1 MPRSQVAAGTPRY
14 CPKGVTPSIV
24 DLRGGEDGK
33 KLVPQ
38 SEYAE
43 FLEERGRFVTKYAL
57 YIESKKIDAKLSL
70 CTSEIATPIHPIFID
85 LDATIP
91 LGETLPLEDIVR
103 VIQCEVGNIEGIR
116 KTHTLAVVATTTTPQ
131 CGESGEGASTASGG
145 TWKFGAH
152 VVFPDTTSNTAN
164 DLLLRERSLSA
175 IQRLLPSH
183 LDLAAGDVYDKSVY
197 ANGKGLRMLYTHKC
211 EIRGGGANE
220 VKTIFDRRYFPRF
233 ALGPRGVIDKT
244 VTNRIIDKPAYA
256 LKLFSIRSQSKLLL
270 APKRAWSVAP
280 GASINRLTTR
290 EIYEY
295 AAKIEESFRNA
306 SIVDI
311 VQRPHDDSDLCGIVL
326 KLDRHRYCPHIGREH
341 NSSTLFLRVNVFG
354 VMTAGCFCA
363 KYGCSKWRSP
373 RVVLPPRILKEL
385 GLLANDGFPI
395 GFSM

>member
-1 MPRSQVAAGTPRY
+1 M
-14 CPKGVTPSIV
+14 
-24 DLRGGEDGK
+24 
-33 KLVPQ
+33 
-38 SEYAE
+38 
-43 FLEERGRFVTKYAL
+43 
-57 YIESKKIDAKLSL
+57 AKLSL
-70 CTSEIATPIHPIFID
+70 HVVTTPIHPIFID
-85 LDATIP
+85 LDAIP
-91 LGETLPLEDIVR
+91 RGTLPLEDIVR
-103 VIQCEVGNIEGIR
+103 VIQCEVGVEGIR
-116 KTHTLAVVATTTTPQ
+116 KTHTLAVVATTTNLQ
-131 CGESGEGASTASGG
+131 CGEGG
-145 TWKFGAH
+145 RAARRLHRLGRNLKFGAH
-152 VVFPDTTSNTAN
+152 VVFPDTTSGP
-164 DLLLRERSLSA
+164 DPRC
-175 IQRLLPSH
+175 LPAKGSSH
-183 LDLAAGDVYDKSVY
+183 LDLSAGDVYDKSVY

-211 EIRGGGANE
+211 EIRGGGENE
-220 VKTIFDRRYFPRF
+220 VKKIIDRRYFPRF
-233 ALGPRGVIDKT
+233 AMGPRGVIDKT

-280 GASINRLTTR
+280 GASTNRLTTR

-295 AAKIEESFRNA
+295 AAKIDESFRNA

-373 RVVLPPRILKEL
+373 RVVLPPRVLKEL